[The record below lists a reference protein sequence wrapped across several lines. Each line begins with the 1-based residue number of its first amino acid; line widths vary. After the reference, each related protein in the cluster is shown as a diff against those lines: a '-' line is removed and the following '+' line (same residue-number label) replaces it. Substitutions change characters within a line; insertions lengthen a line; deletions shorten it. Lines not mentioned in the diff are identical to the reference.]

1 MKEHMYQV
9 YSTKNIR
16 GMAKQGTA
24 DPSTTGVDGSSPP
37 GHSLPVPDSVVPS
50 PRLFFSDATDQ
61 VVREVVLVRWGA
73 TEEEHKKMHTT
84 SLLEVFDESED
95 KNECDADTREK
106 KKKSENEEELQK
118 TPEAEGSSTTS
129 SQGEAELQAV
139 EDIQA
144 ELIDEVSALTAISVL
159 DFRDISCVHFG
170 AMIHKS
176 LRLIVSFCHL
186 AAHSCDVDDP
196 ADPTEREAGHDPRQ
210 GKEDGAALL
219 FELMQSAKQMLS
231 VGMSLL
237 QIFKQRR
244 AWMEVEERRQNAY
257 AAKQQ
262 DGVDEERRRTFLFI
276 LRSVI
281 NALKRFTAWRQGLL
295 PLPLPAAAPVVGRDQ
310 VVEERPVES
319 DVHLLESPIEG
330 SGHAAAEVELDGVGQ
345 LEAMIRALGE
355 DAASDHVATAAT
367 EPIRKF
373 DEQQAVTELL
383 DDHIITGLL
392 GEVANQEVPR
402 LAEEVRRPLAD
413 APAADTLLR
422 QGQDLCRLVDVLREA
437 CQTGAVPS
445 WQDLAGLVLVLLR
458 SSRGVAKFTA
468 LSQGTTTRRR
478 LLALECAV
486 VRLMGEAV
494 RHARGMAGLMQI
506 AAAAAQ
512 QRHEDLVE
520 GYRAAVHEVR
530 HGLRLRLGDLL
541 SAVGQL
547 LTAVHHEFS
556 AIRPWS

>member
-1 MKEHMYQV
+1 M
-9 YSTKNIR
+9 R
-16 GMAKQGTA
+16 
-24 DPSTTGVDGSSPP
+24 
-37 GHSLPVPDSVVPS
+37 
-50 PRLFFSDATDQ
+50 
-61 VVREVVLVRWGA
+61 
-73 TEEEHKKMHTT
+73 TT
-84 SLLEVFDESED
+84 SLLEVFDESEY

-118 TPEAEGSSTTS
+118 TPEAEGSSTSS
-129 SQGEAELQAV
+129 SQGEAV

-210 GKEDGAALL
+210 GKEEGAALL

-244 AWMEVEERRQNAY
+244 AWTEVEERRQNAY

-295 PLPLPAAAPVVGRDQ
+295 PAAAPVVGRDQ

-319 DVHLLESPIEG
+319 DVHLLGSPIEG

-345 LEAMIRALGE
+345 LEAVIRTLGE
-355 DAASDHVATAAT
+355 DAASDHVATAAA
-367 EPIRKF
+367 EPKRKF

-392 GEVANQEVPR
+392 GEVANQEVPH

-413 APAADTLLR
+413 APAADMLLH

-445 WQDLAGLVLVLLR
+445 WQDLAGLVLVLVR
-458 SSRGVAKFTA
+458 SSRGVATA

-556 AIRPWS
+556 AIRP